1 MNINKFSRCA
11 DFLAVPFW
19 VLLGIYFLQIK
30 QKSYMEYVLL
40 IFSLTGLVADVFFS
54 INYFSSRK

>member
-19 VLLGIYFLQIK
+19 VLLGIYFLQIN
-30 QKSYMEYVLL
+30 QKYNLEL
-40 IFSLTGLVADVFFS
+40 I
-54 INYFSSRK
+54 